1 MRSDSWVE
9 CVAVLVCAAAWAGE
23 EAAPPVEGRRMGQW
37 NVRDFGA
44 KGDGATDDTA
54 AFQSALDAARKGG
67 GGIVFAPAGKY
78 LFKGNLKI
86 PSAVTLEGTFRCV
99 PAHNGIRD
107 AGLPKPGDDGTTL
120 LVTAGKGQETGEPFL
135 RLDTNSTVKG
145 LVVYYPDQD
154 PKATPAPYPWAIA
167 LRGKN
172 PAVLDVELLNPYQ
185 GIDATENERHTI
197 RSVCGQPLRRGIVV
211 DQVYD
216 IGRIEDVHFNP
227 WWSCS
232 EAVVKFMVTEGEAF
246 ILGKTDW
253 EYMVN
258 CFSIIYRTGFRF
270 TQFKHGPGNVVLTQC
285 GHDIAPCVV
294 RVEHTQP
301 HAGIAFNNCQ
311 MMGAVEVL
319 PTNEGPVKFSNC
331 GFWGVSPGD
340 FQNPGTGSM
349 AVLAGL
355 GHVTFT
361 GCHFTWC
368 DKKNENAPVIRAQC
382 DGLTVMACDFMD
394 PKPQLEIGA
403 AVKAA
408 IVVGNRFR
416 HGAKIAN
423 KSEGAQVGLNAER

>member
-1 MRSDSWVE
+1 MRSKAWMV
-9 CVAVLVCAAAWAGE
+9 CVAALLCAAAWAGE
-23 EAAPPVEGRRMGQW
+23 EAAPQVEGGTMSQW
-37 NVRDFGA
+37 NVRDSGA
-44 KGDGATDDTA
+44 KGDGTTDDTA
-54 AFQSALDAARKGG
+54 AFQAALDAARKGG

-107 AGLPKPGDDGTTL
+107 KGLPKPGDDGTTL

-135 RLDTNSTVKG
+135 SLTTNSTVKG
-145 LVVYYPDQD
+145 LVIYYPDQD
-154 PKATPAPYPWAIA
+154 PKATPLPYPWAIA

-185 GIDATENERHTI
+185 GIDATENERHNI
-197 RSVCGQPLRRGIVV
+197 RNVHGQPLRRGIAV

-258 CFSIIYRTGFRF
+258 CFSIIYKTGFRF

-294 RVEHTQP
+294 RVEHTQA

-319 PTNEGPVKFSNC
+319 PANEGPVKFSNC

-340 FQNPGTGSM
+340 FQNPGTTST
-349 AVLAGL
+349 AILAGK
-355 GHVTFT
+355 GHVTFN
-361 GCHFTWC
+361 GCHFTSW
-368 DKKNENAPVIRAQC
+368 DRKNENAPCIRAAC
-382 DGLTVMACDFMD
+382 EGLTIMACDFMD
-394 PKPQLEIGA
+394 PKPQLQIDA

-416 HGAKIAN
+416 HGAKITN
-423 KSEGAQVGLNAER
+423 QSEGAQIGLNVEK